1 MIQPRNNIER
11 FVRFNRAPV
20 IPNWTTGTTTIS
32 ASDTE
37 PTSDSIDSGGARAI
51 GRIGEGGVSID
62 DEGNLHDQDNSMNEM
77 IQARIDR
84 EQRRENL
91 TQEEYDELLRQ
102 ANEPANQIRQ
112 QDIAD
117 EVVPSFS
124 NTFTEMME
132 SYNIRRKKRKK
143 YTKKE
148 LNNICRKRIKKS
160 ELT

>member
-1 MIQPRNNIER
+1 MIQTRNNGER

-91 TQEEYDELLRQ
+91 TQEEYDESLRQ
-102 ANEPANQIRQ
+102 A
-112 QDIAD
+112 IAD